1 MRTTISPHRFKAT
14 EEKRAKIKGI
24 WNNLNKTFFGEKK
37 RRHIKH
43 FDKKSMTFRLEHLK
57 GAGLQFAGGLSYADG
72 ELLRESPLAAFTGF
86 LE

>member
-1 MRTTISPHRFKAT
+1 
-14 EEKRAKIKGI
+14 
-24 WNNLNKTFFGEKK
+24 
-37 RRHIKH
+37 
-43 FDKKSMTFRLEHLK
+43 MTFRLEHLK